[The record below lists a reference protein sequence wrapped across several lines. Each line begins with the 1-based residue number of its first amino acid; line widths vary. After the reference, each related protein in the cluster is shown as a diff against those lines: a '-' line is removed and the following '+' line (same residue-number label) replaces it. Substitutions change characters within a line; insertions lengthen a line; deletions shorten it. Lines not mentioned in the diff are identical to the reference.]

1 MRKVGRNAP
10 CPCGSGRQYTQCCG
24 AKGSSALQGLRPGM
38 RMKGGIRCDPEA
50 AGFMVIVHTWDNA
63 AGHGE
68 PTEWRTPEVFPT
80 EEAAMQCYKESIRPA
95 LSALMTQASGQADAT
110 VVHRKLA

>member
-1 MRKVGRNAP
+1 MRKVGRNAL
-10 CPCGSGRQYTQCCG
+10 CPCGSGRKYKQCCG
-24 AKGSSALQGLRPGM
+24 AKGASALQGLRPGM
-38 RMKGGIRCDPEA
+38 RMKGGVRFDPEA
-50 AGFMVIVHTWDNA
+50 LGFLVIVHTWDNA

-95 LSALMTQASGQADAT
+95 LSVLMAQASGQADAT
-110 VVHRKLA
+110 VVHRKLE